1 LNIRGNIY
9 GATAIILFA
18 SGFPAADQLLET
30 WGIIS
35 LITLRNFLAL
45 LVMVLLIFLLERS
58 VVLRELPWVSGFWI
72 GGMGFGFGS
81 LLLLIAQAMTD
92 ATTAALA
99 AAAMPL
105 FAVGLE
111 VTLDGRRLSG
121 RFVLAVAMVL
131 SGGAL
136 AAGVIPGTSSI
147 GAGFALGLFASGIFA
162 WGSRKT
168 VKSFPTLSPLVRTTI
183 TTSGMFG
190 FMAVLCLAAIFF
202 EHSWSLVG
210 SLDITHIKLLFIYAF
225 LGLTLSQIFWIKA
238 VEDVG
243 IGIASFHLNA
253 APFYVMIIVFLLGS
267 EWNWMQALGAAILT
281 VGTIIAQLPEKR

>member
-1 LNIRGNIY
+1 MNIRGNIY

-210 SLDITHIKLLFIYAF
+210 SLDITNIKLLFIYAF